1 MTLARIAL
9 PRLIAVGM
17 AYVSGTALNAALG
30 ASTAVAAGYVLFAL
44 GFLALA
50 FAIWKVAGR

>member
-1 MTLARIAL
+1 MTLIATAL

-17 AYVSGTALNAALG
+17 AYVSGTALNAALRAPTG
-30 ASTAVAAGYVLFAL
+30 LSAGYVLFAVV
-44 GFLALA
+44 FTALA